1 MDNSTEWKV
10 YAVMAGF
17 WIIVLTVAVVPVD
30 IWKSLSGGLV

>member
-1 MDNSTEWKV
+1 MDKTEWKV

-30 IWKSLSGGLV
+30 NWGILSGGLV